1 MGLVRREPLTHGLV
15 DLPRI
20 GEVVETFVLHPAIT
34 VADPLGVAVEPVEA
48 FLRDLSLGDARPLTC
63 RSYAFDLLRW
73 CRVLWALGVPW
84 EQATTAEIE
93 VLVGWM
99 RAAKNPQR
107 QRHSGASGQPGAVNS
122 RTGKP
127 NLAAGY
133 APRTINHALSVV
145 GRFYAFHARFG
156 RGPVANPVP
165 AASGR
170 RELLSHRTPLEPA
183 PVARRAP
190 LRQQVPQQTPRAI
203 PDHEWDA
210 LFAALGCDRDRAL
223 LEAYVSSGARAS
235 EVLGMSLEDVDWS
248 RQLFYVVSK
257 GSRLRQP
264 VPVSPAGLRYLVA
277 YLADA
282 GLPAPGEPLWRAR
295 RGAVRRL
302 TYPAM
307 RRVLQRANAALGTNW
322 TLHDLRH
329 TAATR
334 LANDPALTLQE
345 VRAILRHANINTT
358 GIYTAVRVE
367 DLFDKLQQHFTA
379 PRPARRLAPG
389 YDSADVAVVFGA

>member
-1 MGLVRREPLTHGLV
+1 VGLVRREPLTHGLV

-20 GEVVETFVLHPAIT
+20 GEVVETRVLHPAIT
-34 VADPLGVAVEPVEA
+34 VADPLGVPVEPVEA

-73 CRVLWALGVPW
+73 CRVLWALGVSW
-84 EQATTAEIE
+84 EQATTAEVE

-99 RAAKNPQR
+99 RSAKNPQR
-107 QRHSGASGQPGAVNS
+107 QRHSGASAVNP

-127 NLAAGY
+127 NLTAGY

-156 RGPVANPVP
+156 RGPVVNPV
-165 AASGR
+165 AAAPGR
-170 RELLSHRTPLEPA
+170 RELMSHRSPLEPA
-183 PVARRAP
+183 PVVRRAP
-190 LRQQVPQQTPRAI
+190 LSQQVPQQAPRAI
-203 PDHEWDA
+203 PDREWDA

-235 EVLGMSLEDVDWS
+235 ELLGIGLEDVDWS
-248 RQLFYVVSK
+248 RQLLYVVSK

-282 GLPAPGEPLWRAR
+282 GLPGARRAALACAAR
-295 RGAVRRL
+295 RGQAVDVLGDATGSAACQRRAGNEL
-302 TYPAM
+302 
-307 RRVLQRANAALGTNW
+307 
-322 TLHDLRH
+322 
-329 TAATR
+329 
-334 LANDPALTLQE
+334 DPA
-345 VRAILRHANINTT
+345 RS
-358 GIYTAVRVE
+358 TAHR
-367 DLFDKLQQHFTA
+367 
-379 PRPARRLAPG
+379 G
-389 YDSADVAVVFGA
+389 DSAGE